1 MTREKLQ
8 KLILKDDLK
17 GIIDI
22 LLTESA
28 KSNVAK
34 SLNGRLIELNKQN
47 NLGTIGREAY
57 NIERNRIRASL
68 IELAE
73 DESLSSTIKSS
84 STLFQKIGAFLLIP
98 ILIGG
103 VVYAFY
109 AKSTAS
115 GERSDDRELVTNDTT
130 ITTDTLITTDT
141 TTTIPPKPPLV
152 INDIKSP
159 ISYQLNN
166 LSFNTK
172 KEYRKGL
179 GYLHKQYSWKVD
191 VPISVRP
198 EDIKMEYQDSTKIM
212 TIQVQ
217 KVLISNSIHIKNK
230 KTRVLKN
237 SLWIEPNSEDG
248 AFWQGI
254 NGHATS
260 KLNSFLK
267 GSTSSK
273 SRIKNYYTNTFKS
286 KIKEL
291 NPELPIEEVTFKINF
306 DKFQFHNGGFVGF

>member
-22 LLTESA
+22 LLTEPA

-34 SLNGRLIELNKQN
+34 ALNGRLIELNKQN
-47 NLGTIGREAY
+47 NQGTIGLEAY

-73 DESLSSTIKSS
+73 NESPADTDKSS
-84 STLFQKIGAFLLIP
+84 ANLLQKVGAFLLIP

-103 VVYAFY
+103 LIYAFY
-109 AKSTAS
+109 AKSNAAAAEVSQGQGVVPKDTA
-115 GERSDDRELVTNDTT
+115 
-130 ITTDTLITTDT
+130 TLIPKDT
-141 TTTIPPKPPLV
+141 ARVITQKPPLV
-152 INDIKSP
+152 LKKINSP

-166 LSFNTK
+166 LPFNTK

-179 GYLHKQYSWKVD
+179 GYLHKQYSWQVD
-191 VPISVRP
+191 TPISIRP
-198 EDIKMEYQDSTKIM
+198 EDIKMDYQDSTKIM
-212 TIQVQ
+212 NVQVQ
-217 KVLISNSIHIKNK
+217 KVLVSNSIHIKK
-230 KTRVLKN
+230 KKARVLKN

-267 GSTSSK
+267 GSKSSK
-273 SRIKNYYTNTFKS
+273 NKIKNYYTQAFKS

-291 NPELPIEEVTFKINF
+291 NPELPMEEVIFKITF